1 MSDTRIA
8 LCLSGGGLRATLFH
22 LGVIRALRECQ
33 IEGESAL
40 SRVRDVYSVS
50 GGSILAA
57 HMMLR
62 WDWYTG
68 DDQAF
73 AEAGKE
79 IYALAQRNIRDRV
92 LRRAILSSVPL
103 RIYNLVSA
111 SPICG
116 RTHWLMGEY
125 DYLFRKTR
133 IDEAAGPGIGKPRFH
148 LLTTNFKSGELCS
161 FSGTEFEVE
170 RHSGEPIST
179 PCGHLTLSRAVAASS
194 AFPPMFPPMLLD
206 DRLLARPRDDTFLLP
221 LQLSDGGVYDNLGI
235 EKFWRSFERRPD
247 DVRTVIVSNAGSPFR
262 SEATRTFGGMLS
274 RNVRAS
280 DILMRRVGM
289 GAERRIAE
297 SDEINDIVISLTDAV
312 MDGPLDP
319 AVQQTLRL
327 VRTDLD
333 HFNAELGDLLV
344 EHGASAARQQ
354 FAAQGWDMPVQALQA
369 PYDAAEKGRQGR
381 IAAKA
386 EQRSFAGLLFD
397 FRDWLPLLMLW
408 AVVGL
413 LAWACWLGYDR
424 YRAIELNK
432 ARVEAARVA
441 DHDYKKM
448 LVANAITILNQTET
462 SPDEKLI
469 ELQGLFV
476 SARNQSRSE
485 GPSLKTGQIESSRP
499 TPDQTDDASPASP
512 AVNLPVYVQFAGG
525 LTGDQVVALN
535 KDLRRSGWNM
545 QGASGERI
553 ASARG
558 LNEVRYAG
566 ANRQAAER
574 LADAINDANITS
586 RPVIAREVRIVG
598 DRNLEVW
605 ISS

>member
-1 MSDTRIA
+1 MSNTRIA

-22 LGVIRALRECQ
+22 LGVIRALRACT
-33 IEGESAL
+33 IDGESAI
-40 SRVRDVYSVS
+40 SRIRDVYSVS

-73 AEAGKE
+73 AEASKE

-133 IDEAAGPGIGKPRFH
+133 IDEAAGEGSGRPKFH
-148 LLTTNFKSGELCS
+148 ILTTNFKTGELCS

-170 RHSGEPIST
+170 RHSGDPISA

-206 DRLLARPRDDTFLLP
+206 DGLLARPRDDTFLLP

-235 EKFWRSFERRPD
+235 EKFWRRFERTPD
-247 DVRTVIVSNAGSPFR
+247 HVDTVIVSNAGSPFR

-297 SDEINDIVISLTDAV
+297 NDEINDIVISLTDAV
-312 MDGPLDP
+312 ADGPLDP

-354 FAAQGWDMPVQALQA
+354 FARQGWSSPNSHNPWPDSPQARKRQEQVA
-369 PYDAAEKGRQGR
+369 IRAE
-381 IAAKA
+381 A
-386 EQRSFAGLLFD
+386 RSFISLPFD
-397 FRDWLPLLMLW
+397 FRDWLPLLTLW
-408 AVVGL
+408 LIAALLVWQATSLGLNYARAKDAERAAAAAKELLLKQQERKLASVSDAVRKGDL
-413 LAWACWLGYDR
+413 DRARQILAI
-424 YRAIELNK
+424 AISDTQVEQEKAAAELTPEAAAAPTDSAVTVTAAK
-432 ARVEAARVA
+432 VAYPARV
-441 DHDYKKM
+441 Y
-448 LVANAITILNQTET
+448 I
-462 SPDEKLI
+462 
-469 ELQGLFV
+469 
-476 SARNQSRSE
+476 
-485 GPSLKTGQIESSRP
+485 
-499 TPDQTDDASPASP
+499 
-512 AVNLPVYVQFAGG
+512 QFAGS
-525 LTGDQVVALN
+525 LTREQIMSLN
-535 KDLRRSGWNM
+535 DSLRLNGWKM
-545 QGASGERI
+545 QGSSGERI

-566 ANRQAAER
+566 QNRQAAEL
-574 LADAINDANITS
+574 LANAINSARITS
-586 RPVIAREVRIVG
+586 RPVITREVPIVG
-598 DRNLEVW
+598 NRNLEVW
-605 ISS
+605 ISN